1 MQLGEL
7 EVALDIAK
15 ASEGT
20 EAKWKQ
26 LGELAMSSGR
36 LDVRSLPLTASCC
49 CQTGSTTDVAWLLTK
64 QSPGIKPGLSCS
76 VSVTPID
83 THIGCLASS
92 V

>member
-1 MQLGEL
+1 MAL
-7 EVALDIAK
+7 EIAK

-36 LDVRSLPLTASCC
+36 LDVRSLLLPASCC
-49 CQTGSTTDVAWLLTK
+49 CETCVTHKVAWLSMK
-64 QSPGIKPGLSCS
+64 QSPGISPGLSCS
-76 VSVTPID
+76 VTVSPTD
-83 THIGCLASS
+83 TQFECLASS